1 MFTIA
6 TATSAVVGVSA
17 TLLIGAGAEYIL
29 TKIGKPELAKT
40 LKIIINVGVTG
51 YIFYNVFELVQ
62 FITMFRI

>member
-29 TKIGKPELAKT
+29 TKVGKPELAKS
-40 LKIIINVGVTG
+40 LKVMVNIGVTS
-51 YIFYNVFELVQ
+51 YIFYNVYELVQ
-62 FITMFRI
+62 FIITFRI